1 MLDSKTIIL
10 HYLYNCFGK
19 VTKQLRFLVMENC
32 FGKVYRTLHASSY
45 GKLNENMVTV
55 IYYVNIRM
63 TMIILGDE

>member
-10 HYLYNCFGK
+10 HYLY
-19 VTKQLRFLVMENC
+19 NC

>member
-19 VTKQLRFLVMENC
+19 VTKQLRF
-32 FGKVYRTLHASSY
+32 SY